1 MREMVLVADH
11 WISAL
16 LEKSR
21 VRKLR
26 VQIRDDGVELQ
37 LVGAH
42 EHIQKREKSLIRG
55 DVFKIADVGRDENLP
70 VFVDRKLIF
79 KLRSERQESAF

>member
-1 MREMVLVADH
+1 MRKMVLVADH
-11 WISAL
+11 GVSAL
-16 LEKSR
+16 LEKTR

-26 VQIRDDGVELQ
+26 VQIRDDGVKLQ

-42 EHIQKREKSLIRG
+42 KHIQKREKSLIRS
-55 DVFKIADVGRDENLP
+55 DIFKIADVGRDENLP

-79 KLRSERQESAF
+79 